1 MDIVAFARTEAAYQL
16 LTLVLDNATMTF
28 CDADACP
35 TCPLAAN
42 MPCCLRHKA
51 QFCMRLARRTSS
63 GGFRTALEKMSSQ
76 LMAEADALER
86 EAIVLA
92 LVK

>member
-1 MDIVAFARTEAAYQL
+1 VGIVAFARTETYQL

-35 TCPLAAN
+35 TCPLNATR
-42 MPCCLRHKA
+42 PCCLRHKA
-51 QFCMRLARRTSS
+51 QFCMRLARRTSR

-76 LMAEADALER
+76 LMAEAEALER
-86 EAIVLA
+86 EAIVRGLIN
-92 LVK
+92 